1 MSIAELTSATLPR
14 HTGRSMQRRIKLART
29 QAYRVVRRRTK
40 KAIRSLVRWQ
50 RSQYYLATA
59 VRDVRKHAARNEDI
73 VLGSMIIALIVIFAF
88 ANTIARV
95 VLQSFLTMSYL
106 NDETGLSVVLLVLLF
121 GGVLTTLGAWLAAWM
136 SNMLSIA
143 VMDGANRKRN
153 KSLRSTMRG
162 ALRLASRTATSWFLL
177 LAVVTG
183 PMMAVGLLSLL
194 YVTIF
199 FEHTLTYML
208 SAVSFAGC
216 FSVLW
221 ALYAFTTFGLMPQVA
236 LFDRDS
242 TLIGAFARSRSLVLS
257 RGRPFLL
264 ALYLAFAGF
273 IATAYGVAMALRN
286 VFGSASD
293 VVLYGGVLVA
303 VLGINLILTTLYR
316 KRKLA
321 RK

>member
-1 MSIAELTSATLPR
+1 
-14 HTGRSMQRRIKLART
+14 
-29 QAYRVVRRRTK
+29 VRRRTK

-242 TLIGAFARSRSLVLS
+242 TLIGAFVRSRSLVLS